1 MSYVNSHFGKPN
13 KTIQASSITCFGDE
27 QTLTECTMTTYELE
41 TGKALLEHVDVV
53 GVSCTPNP
61 CLESPSTA
69 PACSISG
76 SIRLTGGTT
85 SNKGIL
91 EYCYKGSWTAA
102 CSIGLSEATV
112 ACRQLGYA
120 EYACM

>member
-1 MSYVNSHFGKPN
+1 MQVRL
-13 KTIQASSITCFGDE
+13 ASSITCFGDE

>member
-1 MSYVNSHFGKPN
+1 MSYVNSNFGKPN

-41 TGKALLEHVDVV
+41 TGKALLELIDVV

-61 CLESPSTA
+61 CLENPTIA

-76 SIRLTGGTT
+76 SIRLTGGIDNMNYNASTCLIHN
-85 SNKGIL
+85 SL
-91 EYCYKGSWTAA
+91 P
-102 CSIGLSEATV
+102 
-112 ACRQLGYA
+112 
-120 EYACM
+120 